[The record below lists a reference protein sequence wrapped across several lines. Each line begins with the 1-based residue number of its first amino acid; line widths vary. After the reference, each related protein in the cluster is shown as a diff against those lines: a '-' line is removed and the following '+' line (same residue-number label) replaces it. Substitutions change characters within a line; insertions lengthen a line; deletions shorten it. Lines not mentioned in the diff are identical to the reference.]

1 MRTGL
6 FMIVPSISLPC
17 FSRARVVLVMGG
29 VCLKCKLQLTDSIGG
44 MTMYTSRRSDQ
55 NRKFVRFE
63 AIVLIPIQVR
73 SHLHSPFRHL
83 GHRYRYCVGDSAM
96 ITYLTS
102 TWYASAHSLGS
113 IVSVRL
119 SRQEAKVMDG
129 AAQQVSLRSEYE
141 RRLRRE

>member
-73 SHLHSPFRHL
+73 SHLHS
-83 GHRYRYCVGDSAM
+83 G
-96 ITYLTS
+96 TS
-102 TWYASAHSLGS
+102 VIDTGTVWG
-113 IVSVRL
+113 IV
-119 SRQEAKVMDG
+119 Q
-129 AAQQVSLRSEYE
+129 
-141 RRLRRE
+141 

>member
-96 ITYLTS
+96 ITYRGMHRHIRLAPS
-102 TWYASAHSLGS
+102 SLS
-113 IVSVRL
+113 D
-119 SRQEAKVMDG
+119 SRD
-129 AAQQVSLRSEYE
+129 RE
-141 RRLRRE
+141 RRSWTGLRNKCRLGPSTRDDSDESEDG